1 LFEKRASN
9 SSMTPVKNMVEHME
23 KFHKKKK
30 KKKNSLLR
38 ANALSKISMENTLF
52 VTRILD
58 IWLKIA

>member
-23 KFHKKKK
+23 KFHKKK